1 MSGRTRGRSRLS
13 VRYFDDRVLL
23 SESHAWAYYRLP
35 THPYEFT
42 TPLEREAVAINATVA
57 LAAIRLPDTEAHL
70 RIVHR
75 SYPAAPWAARLDATS
90 DGGPGWRDYLD
101 EMYRHVWA
109 KDFWTKEVYLGV
121 RLGQRGMRGQF
132 SSGMFSQFI
141 NAYRGSEQAL
151 GLVDEAV
158 SDSELT
164 RWTDQSERLGRAL
177 SSSALRARHAT
188 SDEIAWLYQHSLA
201 GTVGDPPPSAA
212 RRRAWGA
219 GEIEALLEGQVQNG
233 RTMLRLEH
241 PAGESFVAFLSFS
254 RFPDVMSFPEGEP
267 WLHFADSLPFPV
279 EVSSRMRLIPPAKA
293 SKDVGRRLAHA
304 RDMDAHIREAGVDLP
319 LALAEQL
326 EAARMLEHGI
336 TKERLP
342 FVYGWHRLS
351 VIAPTRELCQRR
363 VEALVEHYRDI
374 GIDVVNSTGDQFSL
388 LCESLPGDH
397 VRLSSYTQRQPLYTI
412 AGGVPTATV
421 GLGDLPVGG
430 MDGSDE
436 TWVGPYIGETLGR
449 ARSIVHFDP
458 LLAATRNRPTAV
470 AITGEPGGGK
480 TTLALLLILQLAL
493 RGVTVAVI
501 DPKGDAESLVDVLQA
516 RGRKARVLPLGG
528 AAPGLLDPF
537 SFGDDL
543 AEKRTMA
550 TETLR
555 LLLPR
560 MSEERES
567 AMIQAVGAVAGR
579 DRPSLGKVVRYLEQ
593 AEGAAARNLGAVLR
607 SMSEMRL
614 ARLCFSPSGGQ
625 RIDAAGWTTVFT
637 LAGLTLPDATVSR
650 DDFSYEQRLS
660 VALLYLVSQ
669 FARRLLNGMDRR
681 LPKAIF
687 LDEAWAITSTP
698 EGAKLVPEVS
708 RMGRSRNTALILV
721 SQNAGDLLSEQVTN
735 CISGVFAFRSSE
747 RVEVA
752 NVMALLGVEAS
763 DEHQIA
769 LRGLGNGECI
779 FRDLEGRVGRI
790 GIDLISDEM
799 RQWLDTNPTH
809 QRPGAEAPRI
819 SAEPG
824 ASGEPST
831 SAQPGNGQ
839 QSMSEAGQPPT
850 SAAASPSASVPGELS
865 APGAA
870 QPSAPVAGP
879 PSMSGT
885 GELSARGA
893 AQPSVPGTGP
903 PSAPGAAQPSMPGQ
917 PSAPETG
924 AAPDH
929 PADRPHAGEPAP

>member
-13 VRYFDDRVLL
+13 VRYFDDRILL
-23 SESHAWAYYRLP
+23 TETHAWAYYRMP
-35 THPYEFT
+35 THAYEFT
-42 TPLEREAVAINATVA
+42 TPLDREALAINNTVA

-70 RIVHR
+70 RIAHR
-75 SYPAAPWAARLDATS
+75 SYPAGEWAARLDATS

-121 RLGQRGMRGQF
+121 RLGQRGMRAQF
-132 SSGMFSQFI
+132 SGGMFSQFI
-141 NAYRGSEQAL
+141 NAYRGGEQAL
-151 GLVDEAV
+151 GLNDEAV
-158 SDSELT
+158 SDAELA
-164 RWTDQSERLGRAL
+164 RWTEQSERLGRAL
-177 SSSALRARHAT
+177 SSSAMRAQHAT
-188 SDEIAWLYQHSLA
+188 SEEIAWLFRHTLA
-201 GTVGDPPPSAA
+201 GTVGDPPPSAVH
-212 RRRAWGA
+212 RRRWGT
-219 GEIEALLEGQVQNG
+219 GEIEALLEGQVENG

-241 PAGESFVAFLSFS
+241 PAGESFAAFLSFS
-254 RFPDVMSFPEGEP
+254 RFPDVMSFPDGEP

-279 EVSSRMRLIPPAKA
+279 EISSRMRLIPPAKA
-293 SKDVGRRLAHA
+293 SKDVGRKLAHA

-351 VIAPTRELCQRR
+351 VSAPTRELCQRR

-388 LCESLPGDH
+388 LCESLPGDR
-397 VRLSSYTQRQPLYTI
+397 VRLSSYVQRQPLYTI

-421 GLGDLPVGG
+421 DLGDRPAGG
-430 MDGSDE
+430 LDGRDL
-436 TWVGPYIGETLGR
+436 WLGPYIGETLGR

-480 TTLALLLILQLAL
+480 TTLALLMIMQLAL

-501 DPKGDAESLVDVLQA
+501 DPKGDAESLVDVLAA
-516 RGRKARVLPLGG
+516 RGRKARVLPLGS

-567 AMIQAVGAVAGR
+567 AMIQAVAAVAGR
-579 DRPSLGKVVRYLEQ
+579 ERPSLGKVVRHLEQ
-593 AEGAAARNLGAVLR
+593 AEGPASRNLGAVLR

-614 ARLCFSPSGGQ
+614 ARLCFAPSGGQ

-637 LAGLTLPDATVSR
+637 LAGLTLPDAAVNR

-752 NVMALLGVEAS
+752 NVLALLGVENS

-769 LRGLGNGECI
+769 LRGLGNGECV
-779 FRDLEGRVGRI
+779 FRDLEGRAGRI

-799 RQWLDTNPTH
+799 RQWLDTNPTRS
-809 QRPGAEAPRI
+809 RPVADVPRAVSGPAPGEPGP
-819 SAEPG
+819 AEPSAAG
-824 ASGEPST
+824 NG
-831 SAQPGNGQ
+831 SAQH
-839 QSMSEAGQPPT
+839 QS
-850 SAAASPSASVPGELS
+850 
-865 APGAA
+865 
-870 QPSAPVAGP
+870 
-879 PSMSGT
+879 T
-885 GELSARGA
+885 G
-893 AQPSVPGTGP
+893 
-903 PSAPGAAQPSMPGQ
+903 
-917 PSAPETG
+917 
-924 AAPDH
+924 
-929 PADRPHAGEPAP
+929 RPHAGEPAP